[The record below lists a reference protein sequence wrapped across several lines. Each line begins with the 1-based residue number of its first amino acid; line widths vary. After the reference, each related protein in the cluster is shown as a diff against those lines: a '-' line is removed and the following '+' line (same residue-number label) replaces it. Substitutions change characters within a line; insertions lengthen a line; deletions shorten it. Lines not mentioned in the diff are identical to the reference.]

1 MWSIANL
8 TALTWATS
16 SSAERLSLDHPT
28 RFMFN
33 PFVGDE
39 INHLLIDFSSKSQ
52 LSLVFFIFSL
62 TSLRPPSTAP
72 TRSSLMSPQIS
83 CQFLTSMKYLPFF
96 RSISEIWWNDF
107 LTLKVF
113 KVQFFL
119 HLTWQDSRLK
129 FYNLKEDTGL
139 NALSPQALEIEI
151 DNQKIKCGFINH
163 LKFPQTEYI
172 CVDIIVSDWDIG
184 EGAEPSVWI
193 FQHSAKGHPAEWWL
207 RLGMIGMIM
216 NLLFVCLL
224 DHRASSH
231 LNKFA
236 LIITRE
242 NMS

>member
-1 MWSIANL
+1 MLKL
-8 TALTWATS
+8 TIIYYHLQFTCDNGLCIDILDRCNRWAPLMIKFHPKYVIS
-16 SSAERLSLDHPT
+16 SKPDCFDLSDEFQCRKIEPGPSYQV
-28 RFMFN
+28 FMFN
-33 PFVGDE
+33 PLVGDE

-139 NALSPQALEIEI
+139 NALSPQAWSW
-151 DNQKIKCGFINH
+151 N
-163 LKFPQTEYI
+163 
-172 CVDIIVSDWDIG
+172 
-184 EGAEPSVWI
+184 
-193 FQHSAKGHPAEWWL
+193 
-207 RLGMIGMIM
+207 R
-216 NLLFVCLL
+216 
-224 DHRASSH
+224 
-231 LNKFA
+231 
-236 LIITRE
+236 
-242 NMS
+242 